1 MHGLKMGT
9 YHGSLSTKGLSKTQ
23 LGGVIFGANKTKVS
37 KCICKKLFDEL
48 RYDHVK
54 SVYLLLQSHQY
65 APPFNGSKM
74 CVETL
79 MTSHEWYPLYFK
91 WLRRKRELEVIIST
105 WVMCNL

>member
-1 MHGLKMGT
+1 MAVMERARAKLHRSQGIQMGT

-23 LGGVIFGANKTKVS
+23 LGGVIFCANKTKVS
-37 KCICKKLFDEL
+37 KCICKKLF
-48 RYDHVK
+48 
-54 SVYLLLQSHQY
+54 VYLLLQSHQY

-91 WLRRKRELEVIIST
+91 WLSESV
-105 WVMCNL
+105 N